1 MSLKSLLTTGD
12 FLPLH
17 TAGPGS
23 DLQNFRLIKH
33 IFPTG
38 LRALGGSGPEGSD
51 GIKYEKNGEKEQREI
66 TSSGGGG
73 ELLTRQQ
80 IARAERHRIP
90 IPR

>member
-73 ELLTRQQ
+73 DF
-80 IARAERHRIP
+80 
-90 IPR
+90 